1 MIQDIDRFSVAV
13 DAIVKEKGC
22 IVLELDNR
30 NGHRKAASRASR
42 GGKLLPGALVALKA
56 QMLTWKGLSGPRK

>member
-1 MIQDIDRFSVAV
+1 V
-13 DAIVKEKGC
+13 DAIVKEEGC
-22 IVLELDNR
+22 IVLALDNR
-30 NGHRKAASRASR
+30 NGHRKAASPASR